1 MSAVKQDLLAQAI
14 CAAVTSKPLDAIL
27 AYAEGMTAGI
37 DPIACGDVE
46 MHVPAEESGPILTA
60 AAERAFELANRARV
74 AFLGGR
80 PDLARS
86 LLLQTRTMHEAIGEA
101 LAQWLDE
108 EAAKLAPKGAK
119 PPRAKRITR
128 QDSVRRGYE
137 QMAAADMADMR
148 GVSPASVGV
157 DDNGRNER

>member
-1 MSAVKQDLLAQAI
+1 MSAVKQDPLAQAF

-37 DPIACGDVE
+37 DPAACRDVE
-46 MHVPAEESGPILTA
+46 MAVPAEESGPIYTA
-60 AAERAFELANRARV
+60 AAERAFDLAARARV

-86 LLLQTRTMHEAIGEA
+86 LLLQTRTMNETIGNA
-101 LAQWLDE
+101 LGHWIDE
-108 EAAKLAPKGAK
+108 ETARLAPKGAR
-119 PPRAKRITR
+119 PPKAKRLTR